1 MYISNATRYALG
13 VCAVVTTLV
22 GCGASQ
28 VSLGPREPTGQN
40 EMLAVRPDR
49 GRSWMAPDAKK
60 ANLLYISDLATDD
73 VYVYSYPEGV
83 LEGTLTGFKRPWG
96 LCVDKGGK
104 VFVTEESGFQIREYA
119 HGGTTPLAT
128 LKDPGEDPGGCS
140 VDPTT
145 GDLAVANISTPATD
159 PGDVAIYKK
168 ARGARRAYKDSEI
181 TFYEYCSYDN
191 QGNLY
196 VDGMTASAFVF
207 AELPKG
213 KTSFANIALNEK
225 IQFAGGVQW
234 DGNYVAIRD
243 YEANVIYQFSISG
256 SGGTETG
263 ATPLDGSSYV
273 AQFWIQGSNVV
284 GPDANSGNVM
294 FWNYPAG
301 GSPTKTING
310 LTTPWGVTISMAG

>member
-1 MYISNATRYALG
+1 MHISNATRYALG
-13 VCAVVTTLV
+13 VCAAVTTLV
-22 GCGASQ
+22 GCGASP
-28 VSLGPREPTGQN
+28 VSLGPREPMGQN
-40 EMLAVRPDR
+40 AILAVHPDR

-60 ANLLYISDLATDD
+60 ADLLYISDLGTGD
-73 VYVYSYPEGV
+73 VYVYSYPEGA
-83 LEGTLTGFKRPWG
+83 LEGTLTGFNRPWG
-96 LCVDKGGK
+96 LCANKAGK
-104 VFVTEESGFQIREYA
+104 IFVTEQSGFQILEYA
-119 HGGTTPLAT
+119 HGGTKPLAT

-168 ARGARRAYKDSEI
+168 ARGARRAYKEPGISY
-181 TFYEYCSYDN
+181 YEYCGYDN

-196 VDGMTASAFVF
+196 VDGMKDSAFAF

-213 KTSFANIALNEK
+213 KHSFLNIGLNEN
-225 IQFAGGVQW
+225 IQYGGSVQW
-234 DGNYVAIRD
+234 EGTDVAIGD

-256 SGGTETG
+256 SSGTETG
-263 ATPLDGSSYV
+263 STALDGSSYAV
-273 AQFWIQGSNVV
+273 QFWVQGSNVV
-284 GPDANSGNVM
+284 GPNANGANVM

-310 LTTPWGVTISMAG
+310 LTTPWGVTISMAP